1 MEKWSKRLV
10 FMFFCLSVCIQI
22 PYVSSSTAPLQGNQV
37 YQRFS
42 SQSWS
47 FYSSNLFLSKKIQIA
62 NDENCMVNPL
72 NIEFSEDFL
81 IWGNKESSAART
93 FKLEDAHVVR
103 CSRERSRAAWKVIE
117 EYLMPFVEQERYKIS
132 SGCRLHPDND
142 LYRDQEQH
150 KHHVDINE
158 WRCGYCRKNFY
169 EEKYLDKHFDNRH
182 FDLLNTSHSR
192 CLADL
197 CGALHCDL
205 VMDSSLRKTKCNPAA
220 AARNKHLCE
229 SLADSCFPVSKGPV
243 TGRLHEFFLRQ
254 FCDAHTCSGGPKPF
268 PKGQKKRTSML
279 YISLS
284 ILTLMLLPLFYFFIY
299 LYQRGIK
306 SGSQELKRIS
316 LSGRKKKSF

>member
-1 MEKWSKRLV
+1 MEKWSKWVV
-10 FMFFCLSVCIQI
+10 FLFFCLSVCIRI
-22 PYVSSSTAPLQGNQV
+22 PYVSSSTAPLQGNQ
-37 YQRFS
+37 
-42 SQSWS
+42 
-47 FYSSNLFLSKKIQIA
+47 
-62 NDENCMVNPL
+62 
-72 NIEFSEDFL
+72 
-81 IWGNKESSAART
+81 GNKKSSAART
-93 FKLEDAHVVR
+93 FKLEEDVHVVR

-117 EYLMPFVEQERYKIS
+117 ELVTFHVLMQYLMPFVEQERYKIS

-150 KHHVDINE
+150 KHHLDINE

-243 TGRLHEFFLRQ
+243 SGRLHEFFLRQ

-268 PKGQKKRTSML
+268 PKGQKNRTSML

-284 ILTLMLLPLFYFFIY
+284 VLTLMLLPLFYFFIY

>member
-22 PYVSSSTAPLQGNQV
+22 PYVSSSTAPLQGNQ
-37 YQRFS
+37 
-42 SQSWS
+42 
-47 FYSSNLFLSKKIQIA
+47 
-62 NDENCMVNPL
+62 
-72 NIEFSEDFL
+72 
-81 IWGNKESSAART
+81 GNKESSAART

-205 VMDSSLRKTKCNPAA
+205 VMDSSLHKTKCNPAA